1 MKTGDTELEDRKM
14 AIYEYEHKGKACK
27 LGKVFELEQ
36 PMSEDALDRCPQCG
50 GPVKKL
56 ISSPTLSFPKGD
68 SELKSQG
75 FSKLVRRDKG
85 VYENVTAQE
94 GESRMVKL
102 GDEGTYPHKGKRK
115 K

>member
-1 MKTGDTELEDRKM
+1 M
-14 AIYEYEHKGKACK
+14 ALYEFEHEGRACK
-27 LGKVFELEQ
+27 LGKVFEWEQ
-36 PMSEDALDRCPQCG
+36 PMGAPPLKKCPQCG

-56 ISSPTLSFPKGD
+56 ISAPQLSFPKTD
-68 SELKSQG
+68 AELKSQG
-75 FSKLVRRDKG
+75 FTKLVRREKG

-102 GDEGTYPHKGKRK
+102 GDESTYPRRARRK